1 MISERDR
8 CYVAASYQFDPHV
21 ELAFERAE
29 KADGVQLMAPIYSRR
44 DGLHIWRATII
55 ETEEE
60 NIG

>member
-8 CYVAASYQFDPHV
+8 CYVAASYQCDPHV

>member
-29 KADGVQLMAPIYSRR
+29 KADGVQLMAPYIPDAMVSIFGGQRS
-44 DGLHIWRATII
+44 
-55 ETEEE
+55 
-60 NIG
+60 